1 MCVVFCVVGG
11 RWVSVCGVLCGWW
24 EMGEC
29 VVFCVVSGRW
39 RLVSVC
45 GVLCG

>member
-1 MCVVFCVVGG
+1 MCLVFCVVSG

-29 VVFCVVSGRW
+29 VWCSVW
-39 RLVSVC
+39 LV
-45 GVLCG
+45 GDG